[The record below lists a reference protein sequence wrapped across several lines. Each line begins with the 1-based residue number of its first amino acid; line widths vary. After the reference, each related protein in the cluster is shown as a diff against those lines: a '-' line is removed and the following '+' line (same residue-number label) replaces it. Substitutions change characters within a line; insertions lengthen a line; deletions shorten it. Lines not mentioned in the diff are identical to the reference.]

1 MYLSRVLKSSAFVE
15 RYIHSFFVQHTY
27 VLVPECYIL
36 YMHTSLL
43 YVCTMHSL
51 TRVEGQSCQPGYVNA
66 PRGRQKYARLWMLLG
81 VHSECTALRHEPRIP
96 ALDVTIR
103 QAREIDFIEKIVQVL
118 LYAALFMA
126 VTEKSHF
133 LVKKFLVDIF
143 LLRSTVVQSLC
154 QKLKDG

>member
-1 MYLSRVLKSSAFVE
+1 
-15 RYIHSFFVQHTY
+15 
-27 VLVPECYIL
+27 
-36 YMHTSLL
+36 
-43 YVCTMHSL
+43 
-51 TRVEGQSCQPGYVNA
+51 
-66 PRGRQKYARLWMLLG
+66 MLLG
-81 VHSECTALRHEPRIP
+81 VLEYIVSALHSLRHEPRIP